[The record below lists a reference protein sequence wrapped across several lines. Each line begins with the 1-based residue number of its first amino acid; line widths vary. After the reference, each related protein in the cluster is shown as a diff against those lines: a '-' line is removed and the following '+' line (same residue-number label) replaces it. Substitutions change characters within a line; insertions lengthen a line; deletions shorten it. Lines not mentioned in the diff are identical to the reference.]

1 MKSKSRKL
9 RDRAKRLGKNDP
21 TLTSGVSRTE
31 INQFY
36 KKGSTTPSIKHIK
49 QKENKKIKNEV
60 KSKYTKF

>member
-31 INQFY
+31 INEFY
-36 KKGSTTPSIKHIK
+36 KKGSTTPSIKILER
-49 QKENKKIKNEV
+49 KENKRIKNKI
-60 KSKYTKF
+60 KSKYTKL